1 MFSMQLI
8 KVNESDRNLF
18 DKQILRFDEIL
29 DGHPKFD
36 TEFELQDHRMM

>member
-1 MFSMQLI
+1 MLSVQLI

-36 TEFELQDHRMM
+36 TEFELQE